1 MYSTRECRFYFPFS
15 LLISALIAE
24 SYMGEPSVLC
34 KLDLE
39 QVYDHVNWD
48 FLIYMLR
55 RSDFRGEMVYLNSSL
70 YIFLYR

>member
-1 MYSTRECRFYFPFS
+1 
-15 LLISALIAE
+15 
-24 SYMGEPSVLC
+24 VLC